1 MDLDAL
7 GSMSSVQQAYTVKA
21 AKMSLDATKAQ
32 GQAAVAL
39 IQSAAQTPPPVGP
52 NGEGARINTYA

>member
-7 GSMSSVQQAYTVKA
+7 SSMSSVQQAYTVKA
-21 AKMSLDATKAQ
+21 AKMSMDAAKQQ

-39 IQSAAQTPPPVGP
+39 IQAIPTPPPPGP
-52 NGEGARINTYA
+52 NGEGSRVNTYA